1 MTDELRARITAATSV
16 LNDGLAELPR
26 GTHDLTARIGADE
39 SLKGFTVT
47 LCVTEDIR

>member
-16 LNDGLAELPR
+16 LNDVLAELPR
-26 GTHDLTARIGADE
+26 GTHDLTARIGVDE